1 MAKKVDYY
9 DVLQVPKTATAEEI
23 KKSYKKLARKHHP
36 DLNQGDKA
44 AEEKF
49 KQISEAYSVLGD
61 EEKRKKYD
69 RFGTADVP
77 DWATAG
83 AGGAGG
89 GGGQPDWAEILRNV
103 ERRQGGGGGGPD
115 MGGAGFGFED
125 LFGELF
131 GGGRG
136 AGGGRAG
143 RSRGTPGADVEV
155 EVEVP
160 FSTAILG
167 GSMPVGV
174 SIDGRQEQIAMKVPA
189 GLKDGARVRIAG
201 KGMSGRG
208 GAPAGDL
215 YIKAKVAPHPLL
227 RRDGDDLHLEVPVT
241 FAEAAL
247 GATLEVP
254 TLRGK
259 KRLRIP
265 PGTQGGQKIRV
276 GGEGVQSKGVEGDL
290 YVHIQIAVPKE
301 LDAEAQNLV
310 KDLDSRARLE
320 PRRDL
325 DTTFQR
331 G

>member
-1 MAKKVDYY
+1 MAKKADYY
-9 DVLQVPKTATAEEI
+9 SVLQVPRTATADEI
-23 KKSYKKLARKHHP
+23 KKSYKKLARKYHP

-49 KQISEAYSVLGD
+49 KQISEAYSILGD
-61 EEKRKKYD
+61 DEKRKKYD

-83 AGGAGG
+83 AGAGA

-103 ERRQGGGGGGPD
+103 ERRQS
-115 MGGAGFGFED
+115 GAGAETGGFGFED

-131 GGGRG
+131 GGMR
-136 AGGGRAG
+136 GGRAG
-143 RSRGTPGADVEV
+143 RARGAPGADVEV
-155 EVEVP
+155 EVEIA
-160 FSTAILG
+160 FSVAILG
-167 GSMPVGV
+167 GSIPVSV
-174 SIDGRQEQIAMKVPA
+174 AFEQRKEQISMKVPP
-189 GLKDGARVRIAG
+189 GLKDGVRVRIPG

-208 GAPAGDL
+208 GGPAGDL
-215 YIKAKVAPHPLL
+215 YVKAKVLPHPLL
-227 RRDGDDLHLEVPVT
+227 QREGDDLHIHVPVT
-241 FAEAAL
+241 YSEAAL
-247 GATLEVP
+247 GAAIDVP

-265 PGTQGGQKIRV
+265 AGTQGGQKIRV
-276 GGEGVQSKGVEGDL
+276 AGEGVQSKDAHGDL
-290 YVHIQIAVPKE
+290 YVHIQIAVPKS
-301 LDAEAQNLV
+301 LDAESQKLV

-325 DTTFQR
+325 DLEFQR